1 MYALIDKASNTVA
14 AFTTDPSG
22 YDLSLYNVVA
32 APAGSPGNWVWNGA
46 QFVAR
51 PPTAAEVTANAMEG
65 DARWQALRTAT
76 PAQVSAWLNANVT
89 DLASTREVLRILVLA
104 LQRVLNTR

>member
-22 YDLSLYNVVA
+22 YDLSLYDVVVV
-32 APAGSPGNWVWNGA
+32 PAGTPHDWVWDGT
-46 QFVAR
+46 QFVTR

-76 PAQVSAWLNANVT
+76 PAQITAWLNVNVT
-89 DLASTREVLRILVLA
+89 DLASAREVLRILVLA

>member
-1 MYALIDKASNTVA
+1 MYALIDKASNTLA
-14 AFTTDPSG
+14 AYTSDPSG

-32 APAGSPGNWVWNGA
+32 APAGNLRDWVWDGT
-46 QFVAR
+46 QFVTR

-76 PAQVSAWLNANVT
+76 PAQITAWLNVNVT
-89 DLASTREVLRILVLA
+89 DLASAREVLRILVLA